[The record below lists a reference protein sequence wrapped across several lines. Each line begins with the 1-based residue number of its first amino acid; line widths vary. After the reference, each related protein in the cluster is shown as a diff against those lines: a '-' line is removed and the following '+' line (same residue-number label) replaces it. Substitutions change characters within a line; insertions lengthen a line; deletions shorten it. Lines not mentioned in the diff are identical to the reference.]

1 MRRWCGR
8 ISVCG
13 LLLFIAGCSEPP
25 TTEHDQAVSA
35 IAAARAAGAEVYAA
49 EDLTAADASLKR
61 YDDFVAQRDY
71 KQALSSALDA
81 RDRGFE
87 AARLSAQKKA
97 ALQAEADALL
107 QSLGAAL
114 VTANAQIKAPH
125 PKSAARQVE
134 TLRQTVKAANIT
146 MQEAGSLIARG
157 ELTTAVRRLGNAIA
171 ALKRDSSAFPDGAKK
186 NKKLP

>member
-1 MRRWCGR
+1 M
-8 ISVCG
+8 
-13 LLLFIAGCSEPP
+13 
-25 TTEHDQAVSA
+25 
-35 IAAARAAGAEVYAA
+35 YAA